1 MSKIFPFQHV
11 INIKKIMN
19 KIFYIPFLLLSFGIW
34 RGLQCQVISWMSH
47 SESAQQLLGLPLD
60 MASWGH

>member
-1 MSKIFPFQHV
+1 
-11 INIKKIMN
+11 MN

-60 MASWGH
+60 TASWGH